1 MVCYK
6 MFGFIKKCFF
16 HNISID
22 FKERKLV
29 EQSFAEN
36 EQSKM

>member
-1 MVCYK
+1 

-22 FKERKLV
+22 LNERKLV
-29 EQSFAEN
+29 EQSFAELYLN
-36 EQSKM
+36 EQSKI